1 MEAWTPFVFL
11 GLTMTRLLPLPAILS
26 TGNVLK
32 ELSDP
37 EGAII
42 YTSRFQVCRSHS

>member
-1 MEAWTPFVFL
+1 MEAGTPFVFL

-26 TGNVLK
+26 KGNVLK

-42 YTSRFQVCRSHS
+42 YTSRFQVRRSHP